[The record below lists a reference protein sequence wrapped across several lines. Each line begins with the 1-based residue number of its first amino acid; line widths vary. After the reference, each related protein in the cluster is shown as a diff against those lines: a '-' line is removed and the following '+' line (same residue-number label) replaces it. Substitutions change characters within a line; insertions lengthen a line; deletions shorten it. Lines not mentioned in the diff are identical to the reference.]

1 MVLSSLFRA
10 VADTKNIS
18 RGKIVH
24 SKIIVSSLLPDV
36 ITSNHLM
43 SMYEK
48 FGLLD
53 DAGLVLDRMRNPNVV
68 SWTILI
74 NAHSKI
80 GSAKEAIECFR
91 LMVSRGFQP
100 NEITYV
106 SVTSACAKLRAVKAS
121 KEIHGRVY
129 RFENVIS
136 NRFVSNSLVNL
147 CSKCG
152 FVCSARKV
160 FDQISQPNLSW
171 SSMISGHSQFGEHG
185 EALRIWLRARK
196 YFLVLNEFVLS
207 AVLSACSGL
216 EDLKVAK
223 QVHCFSL
230 KNGLLSDSFVEAG
243 TIEMYVNS
251 GDLESSCIAFS
262 DIEEP
267 ELASWAAIIKGY
279 ALEGHGEKAMC
290 FFQKLLLPDVITSNH
305 LMSIYE
311 KFVLLDD
318 ARLVFDRMPNR
329 NVVSWIILI
338 NAHSKIGS
346 AKEAIEC
353 FRLMVSSGFQ
363 PNEITYV
370 SVTSACAKL
379 RAVKATKEIHG
390 RVYRFENVIS
400 NRFVSNSVLRT
411 RPNEYVLPS
420 ILVGCSISHLVEEGL
435 QIHSLIIKLGY
446 QMSSFVGNTIM
457 DFHAKCGMLRESF
470 RVFSRMP
477 SVNLVS
483 WNSMVVGY
491 AQHGFGMNALEM
503 FDRMEEEGI
512 LPNEI
517 TYIGILS
524 ACARAGLVDR
534 GEILFQLM
542 KIKGIIPRIEHY
554 ACMVDLFARAGQ
566 TKRAYKF
573 IKSMPM
579 EANTVIWRSLLA
591 GCKTHGDLNVG
602 KLAAKYI
609 LKDDCHDI
617 SARALSSALYA
628 DAGLWDRRSKVR
640 SLPKREAEKVP
651 GRSWI
656 KVKGRIPL
664 LDDSVGI

>member
-1 MVLSSLFRA
+1 M
-10 VADTKNIS
+10 
-18 RGKIVH
+18 
-24 SKIIVSSLLPDV
+24 
-36 ITSNHLM
+36 
-43 SMYEK
+43 E
-48 FGLLD
+48 
-53 DAGLVLDRMRNPNVV
+53 
-68 SWTILI
+68 
-74 NAHSKI
+74 
-80 GSAKEAIECFR
+80 
-91 LMVSRGFQP
+91 GF
-100 NEITYV
+100 T
-106 SVTSACAKLRAVKAS
+106 
-121 KEIHGRVY
+121 
-129 RFENVIS
+129 
-136 NRFVSNSLVNL
+136 
-147 CSKCG
+147 
-152 FVCSARKV
+152 ARKV
-160 FDQISQPNLSW
+160 FDQISQPNLVSW
-171 SSMISGHSQFGEHG
+171 SSIISGYSQFGEHG

-196 YFLVLNEFVLS
+196 QLLVLNEFVLS
-207 AVLSACSGL
+207 TVLSACSGL

-223 QVHCFSL
+223 QVHCLSL
-230 KNGLLSDSFVEAG
+230 KNGLLLDSFVEAG

-251 GDLESSCIAFS
+251 GDLESAYIAFS

-279 ALEGHGEKAMC
+279 SLEGHGEKAMC
-290 FFQKLLLPDVITSNH
+290 FFQKLKSTDL
-305 LMSIYE
+305 
-311 KFVLLDD
+311 
-318 ARLVFDRMPNR
+318 
-329 NVVSWIILI
+329 
-338 NAHSKIGS
+338 
-346 AKEAIEC
+346 
-353 FRLMVSSGFQ
+353 
-363 PNEITYV
+363 
-370 SVTSACAKL
+370 
-379 RAVKATKEIHG
+379 
-390 RVYRFENVIS
+390 
-400 NRFVSNSVLRT
+400 

-457 DFHAKCGMLRESF
+457 DFHAKCGMLRESLLVF
-470 RVFSRMP
+470 QAMEEQDIISWNAIFAAFIRHGDLSGAANFLKEMLFQSKELNICTYSSLLSLCAELPAIEWGLETHCRMLKLLFDANVVVGSALIDMYAKCGWLNYALRVFSRMP

-524 ACARAGLVDR
+524 ACARVGLVDR
-534 GEILFQLM
+534 GEILFQRM

-591 GCKTHGDLNVG
+591 GCKTHGDLSIG

-628 DAGLWDRRSKVR
+628 DAGLWDKRSKVR
-640 SLPKREAEKVP
+640 SLPKRETEKVP

-656 KVKGRIPL
+656 EVK
-664 LDDSVGI
+664 